1 MAKKTFGFEGIVE
14 RAREHKTLLDET
26 VKKSIVIDPHLQ
38 ALIPPLSTEELEQLT
53 RNIQQEGCREPLIV
67 WPVNN
72 QYVLVDGHNRFAI
85 CSREGIEYKI
95 VEKPFADRLAVEQW
109 MILNQLGRR
118 NLTPEQ
124 MAYFRG
130 KRYQNE
136 KEQGKRKDLTSGQID
151 QKSTA
156 TRIASEMK
164 VGEKTIRRDARFAQG
179 VDLIAQVEPAL
190 KAAILSGH
198 SPFTKQSIEALSDLK
213 GRPSAE
219 IEQKVRE
226 ITRSTD
232 ADPITTKSTTE
243 AKPAG
248 ESANSDKEI
257 SLLRQSIHQQ
267 LDSLI
272 RKPQSAKMKK
282 LRSTIQLL
290 EQKLFPQ

>member
-26 VKKSIVIDPHLQ
+26 VKKSIVIDPDLQ

-53 RNIQQEGCREPLIV
+53 RNIRQEGCREPLIV
-67 WPVNN
+67 WPVNH

-85 CSREGIEYKI
+85 CTREGIPYKV

-118 NLTPEQ
+118 NLNPEQ

-156 TRIASEMK
+156 TRIASEMN

-179 VDLIAQVEPAL
+179 VDLIARIEPAL
-190 KAAILSGH
+190 KAEILSGH
-198 SPFTKQSIEALSDLK
+198 SPFTKQAIEALSDLK
-213 GRPSAE
+213 GHPSAE

-226 ITRSTD
+226 MIRTNDTG
-232 ADPITTKSTTE
+232 STTTTTSE
-243 AKPAG
+243 AKPGGPFVDPA
-248 ESANSDKEI
+248 KEI
-257 SLLRQSIHQQ
+257 TLLCQSIHQQ
-267 LDSLI
+267 LDSLV
-272 RKPQSAKMKK
+272 RKPTAAKMKK
-282 LRSTIQLL
+282 LRGTLQSL
-290 EQKLFPQ
+290 EQELLPR